1 MNNRGWGGKPR
12 NLKTPTKM
20 TQQQQKCQHTYTHTD
35 TNQVIKVEYYDAT
48 ETTMMI
54 HGHHEYT

>member
-1 MNNRGWGGKPR
+1 MGGKPR